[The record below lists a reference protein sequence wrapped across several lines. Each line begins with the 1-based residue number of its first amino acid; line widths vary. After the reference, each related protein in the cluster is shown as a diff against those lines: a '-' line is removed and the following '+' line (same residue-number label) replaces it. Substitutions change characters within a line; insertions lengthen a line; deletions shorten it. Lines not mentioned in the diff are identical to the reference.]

1 MGQGWS
7 QEYSAAD
14 IYNNGVNTTSN
25 GLGPRIRADSEPP
38 TSPHYGGTKLNGNIP
53 EDEELQTTHTSLAQ
67 FPAPIASA
75 DWKKANTESG
85 ILKEKPNELVKQA
98 QLGAY
103 LESKVAASSTF
114 SDTSSLEKKELFVP
128 PKPRDRS
135 NSYGGY
141 SHFSD
146 FSLFPDKYGAGQIKR
161 RHPSNISNVS
171 EDDKS
176 IPGTPPPTPNITTP
190 LQSVKDA
197 FFRSR

>member
-14 IYNNGVNTTSN
+14 IYNNGGNTTSD

-38 TSPHYGGTKLNGNIP
+38 TSLHYGGTKLAGNIP
-53 EDEELQTTHTSLAQ
+53 EDEELQTTPTNLAQ
-67 FPAPIASA
+67 FPSPIASA
-75 DWKKANTESG
+75 DWKRVYTESG
-85 ILKEKPNELVKQA
+85 FLKEKPNELMKQS
-98 QLGAY
+98 QLSAY
-103 LESKVAASSTF
+103 LETKAAASSKL
-114 SDTSSLEKKELFVP
+114 SNSSSSEQIELLNP

-146 FSLFPDKYGAGQIKR
+146 FSLFPDKFGPSQIKR
-161 RHPSNISNVS
+161 RHPSNGSNRS

-176 IPGTPPPTPNITTP
+176 VPCTPPSTPNIITP
-190 LQSVKDA
+190 LQSVKDT

>member
-14 IYNNGVNTTSN
+14 IYNNGGNTTSN
-25 GLGPRIRADSEPP
+25 GLGPRLRADSEPP

-53 EDEELQTTHTSLAQ
+53 EDEELQTTSTNLAQ
-67 FPAPIASA
+67 FPTPIASA
-75 DWKKANTESG
+75 DWKRASTESG
-85 ILKEKPNELVKQA
+85 ILKEKSNELIKQA
-98 QLGAY
+98 QLSAY
-103 LESKVAASSTF
+103 LKSKAATASTF
-114 SDTSSLEKKELFVP
+114 SNTSSPEKTELLNP

-135 NSYGGY
+135 ASYGGY

-146 FSLFPDKYGAGQIKR
+146 FSLFPDKYGPSQVKR
-161 RHPSNISNVS
+161 RHPSNGSNLS

-176 IPGTPPPTPNITTP
+176 IPCTPPPTPNITTP